1 MKPPVTKG
9 VVQDKTEKSKITADK
24 PNEKPKASGKL
35 EFFKAKPKESKDVKE
50 EIKAD
55 DNKKQFFG
63 AKKIANPPIK
73 PPSPSLSV
81 TSKSLDK
88 EKPNVHFNICVILI
102 D

>member
-1 MKPPVTKG
+1 VRPPVAKG

-24 PNEKPKASGKL
+24 PNEKSKATGKL

-50 EIKAD
+50 GIKAD
-55 DNKKQFFG
+55 ESKKQFFS
-63 AKKIANPPIK
+63 AKAANAPIK

-88 EKPNVHFNICVILI
+88 EKPNIRFNIC
-102 D
+102 